1 MDINKKKEIIK
12 EAALKEAAMKMRR
25 DTIAKVASFKSPSD
39 ALKIVGIIGGVII
52 LGRMAAKISEIV
64 EGKYMKSI
72 EPMYFEKMLKSNPDL
87 MNEDVEEVAEL
98 WGTMY
103 RTAPHLAQDPIAAG
117 GFITQN
123 INARVRQDLG
133 GPTIDTYDTLS
144 KIENNLKYDGE
155 GIKDLAG
162 AGSMFFG

>member
-25 DTIAKVASFKSPSD
+25 DTIEKAAKLGGTKD
-39 ALKIVGIIGGVII
+39 ALKIVGLIGGAIIIGRFANK
-52 LGRMAAKISEIV
+52 LSEIV
-64 EGKYMKSI
+64 EKKYMEKV
-72 EPMYFEKMLKSNPDL
+72 EPKYFEKMLKKNPAL
-87 MNEDVEEVAEL
+87 MEEDIEEVAEL

-123 INARVRQDLG
+123 INARVRPDLG

-144 KIENNLKYDGE
+144 KIEKSLSGDADSSDFLG
-155 GIKDLAG
+155 LAG
-162 AGSMFFG
+162 SIW